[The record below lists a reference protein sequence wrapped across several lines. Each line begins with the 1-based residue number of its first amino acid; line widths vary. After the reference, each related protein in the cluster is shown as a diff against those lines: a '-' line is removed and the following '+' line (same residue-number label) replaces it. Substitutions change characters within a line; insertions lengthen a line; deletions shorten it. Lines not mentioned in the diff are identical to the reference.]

1 MKTDKTLE
9 IKVKDPYFEG
19 PSYTMSP
26 HHLVRTPAN
35 LYPAIDPIHIPNI
48 INDIGEVSEDKL
60 QEAINTII
68 VYMAKDRIDGMTID
82 IDYRNECYAPT
93 KEMTIAEIEKEL
105 GYKVKIV
112 KDEEE

>member
-1 MKTDKTLE
+1 
-9 IKVKDPYFEG
+9 
-19 PSYTMSP
+19 
-26 HHLVRTPAN
+26 
-35 LYPAIDPIHIPNI
+35 
-48 INDIGEVSEDKL
+48 
-60 QEAINTII
+60 
-68 VYMAKDRIDGMTID
+68 MAKDRIDGMTID